1 MYKYSFEESAISQ
14 DHPILILGTDVV
26 VKSFVTTL
34 NFWHNNSY
42 HLDQILTN
50 PINLPTI
57 FSVTT
62 PSKAIGQIHHL
73 RSKLQWEGTFI
84 AILCTTRE
92 RKELQ
97 NLSLFG
103 HLNGELAYS
112 DIPGHLAF
120 TSTSP
125 HLLSDILTL
134 NLPLNRLR
142 TSAWQGYLS
151 KSALYPLLQQ
161 LHHLNPPPN
170 LIPQILTTLHS
181 LNIDWDSLISHEN
194 ARYIRHLK
202 AQYPPGTMPPSAAHS
217 QIFTHLKQTLANI
230 TP

>member
-1 MYKYSFEESAISQ
+1 MQKSDFDS
-14 DHPILILGTDVV
+14 ILILGENAISITIA
-26 VKSFVTTL
+26 TTL
-34 NFWHNNSY
+34 KLHYSNCQQSPHTPTNLS
-42 HLDQILTN
+42 HPSLILSITF
-50 PINLPTI
+50 PA
-57 FSVTT
+57 
-62 PSKAIGQIHHL
+62 KAIAQIHHL

-84 AILCTTRE
+84 AILHTP
-92 RKELQ
+92 KEHKQLQ

-120 TSTSP
+120 PSTNP
-125 HLLSDILTL
+125 HLLTEILTL
-134 NLPLNRLR
+134 KPHLHRLR

-151 KSALYPLLQQ
+151 KSALSPLLHQ
-161 LHHLNPPPN
+161 LNHITPAPN

-202 AQYPPGTMPPSAAHS
+202 AQYPPGTMPPLTAHP
-217 QIFTHLKQTLANI
+217 QIFIHLKQTLANI